1 MQEQTK
7 PGEHVQQVGKAAG
20 SRGQPPSLRA
30 ELAAAVRWVNARR
43 AELPAAIRA
52 GIEVPIEGIAAAV
65 ESADAAGDR
74 ARGLDAIDEWRR
86 YWRGR
91 FEAVQG

>member
-1 MQEQTK
+1 M
-7 PGEHVQQVGKAAG
+7 QQVEKAAG
-20 SRGQPPSLRA
+20 NGRQPPSLRA

-43 AELPAAIRA
+43 AELPAAVRA
-52 GIEVPIEGIAAAV
+52 GIAVPVQGIAAAV

-74 ARGLDAIDEWRR
+74 ERGLDAIAEWRR

-91 FEAVQG
+91 FEAVGG